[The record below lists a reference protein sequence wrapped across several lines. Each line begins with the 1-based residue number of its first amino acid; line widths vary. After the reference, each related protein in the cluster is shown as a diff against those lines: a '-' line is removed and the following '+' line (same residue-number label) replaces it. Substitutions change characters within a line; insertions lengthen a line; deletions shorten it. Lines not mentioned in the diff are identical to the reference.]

1 MNLKVLESSLYL
13 GKGKKSNMSKIA
25 FLGGGSFGTALSIL
39 LGKKGYEVSIWDR
52 DISVVDEINTKRTN
66 ERYIK
71 NINIPE
77 NVMASNDIEEVL
89 RDAEYIVFSVPSH
102 VIRIICKKIKN
113 NIKPEQ
119 TIVSIAKGIEEG
131 TLKRISEIIKEEL
144 PGHIPV
150 VLSGPSHAEE
160 VAVEIPTTVV
170 VSSEDMECAEKVQDL
185 FMTNMFRVYTNDDLI
200 GVEIGGAVKNII
212 AVAAGISDGKGYG
225 DNTKAALMTR
235 GMSEIIKIGTRL
247 GGRSETFSG
256 LTGMGDLIV
265 TCTSMHSRNRRA
277 GILIGKG
284 VPVDEA
290 LKSVGMVVEGVTA
303 CHALYALKEREGID
317 MPITDALYKVL
328 FENRNPEEAV
338 EGLMSRD
345 KKHES
350 Y

>member
-1 MNLKVLESSLYL
+1 
-13 GKGKKSNMSKIA
+13 MSKIA

-52 DISVVDEINTKRTN
+52 DFSVVNEINTKRTN

-89 RDAEYIVFSVPSH
+89 RDAKYIVFAVPSH

-113 NIKPEQ
+113 IIKPEQ

-235 GMSEIIKIGTRL
+235 GMSEIIKIGTKL

-284 VPVDEA
+284 VPVEEA

-303 CHALYALKEREGID
+303 CHALYDLKEREGID

-328 FENRNPEEAV
+328 FENHNPEEAV